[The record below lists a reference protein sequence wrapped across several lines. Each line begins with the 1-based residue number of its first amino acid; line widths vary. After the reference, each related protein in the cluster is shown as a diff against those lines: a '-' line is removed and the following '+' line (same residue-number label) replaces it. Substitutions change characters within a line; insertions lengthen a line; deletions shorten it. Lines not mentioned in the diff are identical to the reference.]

1 MLASLPEEVRA
12 NVISFLVPF
21 LQGQG
26 HECPVIATGVASP
39 KHRVWKIAG
48 YHWWNLRAAQLVEKV
63 TVRVNKRMLP
73 YFYGIWLGRTF
84 TRSRLLVILNI
95 SPIRAWYSP

>member
-1 MLASLPEEVRA
+1 MSMHASLPEEVRA

-21 LQGQG
+21 
-26 HECPVIATGVASP
+26 PVIATGVASP
-39 KHRVWKIAG
+39 KHRVWKIAD

-73 YFYGIWLGRTF
+73 YFYGIWLGRTL